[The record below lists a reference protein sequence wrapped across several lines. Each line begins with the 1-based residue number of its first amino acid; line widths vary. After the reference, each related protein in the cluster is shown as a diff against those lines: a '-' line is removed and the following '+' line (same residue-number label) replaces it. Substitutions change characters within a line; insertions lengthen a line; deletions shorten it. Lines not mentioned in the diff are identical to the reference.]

1 MSRETELAVL
11 QGMKQKI
18 LSIYEIIDRCQNVQ
32 SNYARLQAERENNTR
47 PALSLP
53 RPDKK
58 STLEKKYTDLWR
70 QSHLNSK
77 RIQILCVILG
87 AALILAY
94 IVLLGFDVFRG
105 TNFIINFRS
114 DIQELAKKTPVE
126 KAVILSIEFGFR
138 IIMPVALAV
147 LPPLIFFLQEAK
159 PIIIVSVIALF
170 FTAISYFGGGV
181 FMLLPLIPFALTM
194 ACCAFIP
201 MIRKAMANHP
211 IFTARQKHELAEAE
225 QQDKD
230 IIADNKA
237 KNEQADREWAEKR
250 AKRLPELD
258 IEQTKLAKQL
268 EQLKT
273 ELNEENASLEE
284 MKGLG
289 RDEKQLN
296 IIDSLIYF
304 IETSRADSIKEA
316 LHEYDKMVANQ
327 QLLELQRQRNK
338 LEEQRIANEA
348 ADRKKQL
355 QLLEQ
360 QEAARAR
367 EASDSAMARQKMIE
381 SVRSME
387 CTLWAY
393 AKGYINKA

>member
-1 MSRETELAVL
+1 MSKETDLAVL
-11 QGMKQKI
+11 QDMKQKI
-18 LSIYEIIDRCQNVQ
+18 LSIYEIIDRCKNVQ

-47 PALSLP
+47 PALDLP
-53 RPDKK
+53 RPNKK
-58 STLEKKYTDLWR
+58 STLEKKYTDRWS
-70 QSHLNSK
+70 QSHLNNN
-77 RIQILCVILG
+77 RVQLLCIIAG

-94 IVLLGFDVFRG
+94 IVLLGFDTFGGTSFFLNPEEVFKPQS
-105 TNFIINFRS
+105 TQDYIAKIIAFC
-114 DIQELAKKTPVE
+114 
-126 KAVILSIEFGFR
+126 LSIV
-138 IIMPVALAV
+138 MPVALAV
-147 LPPLIFFLQEAK
+147 LPPMIFYLQEAK
-159 PIIIVSVIALF
+159 PIIIVSAIALF
-170 FTAISYFGGGV
+170 FGVVGYFGEGAY
-181 FMLLPLIPFALTM
+181 MLIPLIPFALTV

-201 MIRKAMANHP
+201 MIRKAMAKHP
-211 IFTARQKHELAEAE
+211 VFTARQKQELAEAE

-230 IIADNKA
+230 IIAGNKQ

-258 IEQTKLAKQL
+258 REQSRLAKQF

-273 ELNEENASLEE
+273 ELDEENAALEA

-289 RDEKQLN
+289 KDEKQLD

-304 IETSRADSIKEA
+304 IDTCRADSIKEA

-355 QLLEQ
+355 RLLEQ
-360 QEAARAR
+360 QEAARAI
-367 EASDSAMARQKMIE
+367 EANDSARARQEMINA
-381 SVRSME
+381 VRSIE
-387 CTLWAY
+387 WTQWAY
-393 AKGYINKA
+393 VTGVFK

>member
-1 MSRETELAVL
+1 MSRETELALL

-18 LSIYEIIDRCQNVQ
+18 LSIYEIIDRCKNAQ
-32 SNYARLQAERENNTR
+32 SEYAQLQAERENNTR
-47 PALSLP
+47 PALNLP
-53 RPDKK
+53 RPNKK
-58 STLEKKYTDLWR
+58 STLEKEYTDLWR
-70 QSHLNSK
+70 DRHLNSE

-94 IVLLGFDVFRG
+94 IVLLGVDDFGGTSFFLNPDKVFKPQS
-105 TNFIINFRS
+105 TEQYI
-114 DIQELAKKTPVE
+114 AK
-126 KAVILSIEFGFR
+126 IIEFCLLIAF
-138 IIMPVALAV
+138 PVALAV

-159 PIIIVSVIALF
+159 PIIIISAIALF
-170 FTAISYFGGGV
+170 FGVMSYFIEGAIA
-181 FMLLPLIPFALTM
+181 LLPFIPFALTM

-201 MIRKAMANHP
+201 MIRKAMAKRPVFN
-211 IFTARQKHELAEAE
+211 ARQKQELAAAE
-225 QQDKD
+225 QQDQD
-230 IIADNKA
+230 IIADNKR
-237 KNEQADREWAEKR
+237 KNEQADREWAQKR

-258 IEQTKLAKQL
+258 REQSRLAKQF

-273 ELNEENASLEE
+273 ELDEENAALEA

-289 RDEKQLN
+289 NDEKQLD

-304 IETSRADSIKEA
+304 IDTCRADSIKEA

-367 EASDSAMARQKMIE
+367 EASDSAMARQKMID
-381 SVRSME
+381 SLHSME
-387 CTLWAY
+387 WMQWAY
-393 AKGYINKA
+393 VKGVFK

>member
-1 MSRETELAVL
+1 MSRETELAIL

-18 LSIYEIIDRCQNVQ
+18 LSIYEIVDRCKNVQ
-32 SNYARLQAERENNTR
+32 SNYAQLQAERENNTR
-47 PALSLP
+47 PALDLP
-53 RPDKK
+53 HPNKK
-58 STLEKKYTDLWR
+58 STLEKKYTDRWH
-70 QSHLNSK
+70 QNHLKNDRV
-77 RIQILCVILG
+77 RIICIIAG

-94 IVLLGFDVFRG
+94 IVLLGFDNFGGTSFFLNPEEVFKPQS
-105 TNFIINFRS
+105 TQ
-114 DIQELAKKTPVE
+114 DYVAK
-126 KAVILSIEFGFR
+126 IIEFCLF
-138 IIMPVALAV
+138 IALPVALAV
-147 LPPLIFFLQEAK
+147 LPPLIFFLQETK

-170 FTAISYFGGGV
+170 FIVISYFGEGA

-201 MIRKAMANHP
+201 MIRKAMAKHP
-211 IFTARQKHELAEAE
+211 VFSARQKQELADAE

-230 IIADNKA
+230 IIADNKR
-237 KNEQADREWAEKR
+237 KNEQADREWTEKR

-258 IEQTKLAKQL
+258 REQSRLVKQL

-273 ELNEENASLEE
+273 ELDEENAALEA

-289 RDEKQLN
+289 GDEKQLN

-304 IETSRADSIKEA
+304 IETCRADSIKEA

-367 EASDSAMARQKMIE
+367 EASDSAIARQKMID

-387 CTLWAY
+387 WYQWAEFN
-393 AKGYINKA
+393 GLNK

>member
-147 LPPLIFFLQEAK
+147 LSPLIFFQQEAK

-170 FTAISYFGGGV
+170 SPLYPISVG
-181 FMLLPLIPFALTM
+181 
-194 ACCAFIP
+194 AFLCFF
-201 MIRKAMANHP
+201 RSS
-211 IFTARQKHELAEAE
+211 
-225 QQDKD
+225 
-230 IIADNKA
+230 
-237 KNEQADREWAEKR
+237 
-250 AKRLPELD
+250 RL
-258 IEQTKLAKQL
+258 
-268 EQLKT
+268 
-273 ELNEENASLEE
+273 
-284 MKGLG
+284 
-289 RDEKQLN
+289 R
-296 IIDSLIYF
+296 
-304 IETSRADSIKEA
+304 
-316 LHEYDKMVANQ
+316 
-327 QLLELQRQRNK
+327 
-338 LEEQRIANEA
+338 
-348 ADRKKQL
+348 
-355 QLLEQ
+355 
-360 QEAARAR
+360 
-367 EASDSAMARQKMIE
+367 
-381 SVRSME
+381 
-387 CTLWAY
+387 
-393 AKGYINKA
+393 

>member
-1 MSRETELAVL
+1 MSRESELTVL

-18 LSIYEIIDRCQNVQ
+18 LSIYEIIDRCKNTQ
-32 SNYARLQAERENNTR
+32 SEYAQLQAERENNTR
-47 PALSLP
+47 PALDLP
-53 RPDKK
+53 RPNKK

-70 QSHLNSK
+70 QSHLNND
-77 RIQILCVILG
+77 RIQLFFVIAG

-94 IVLLGFDVFRG
+94 IVLLGFDDFGGTSFFIKPEKVFKPQ
-105 TNFIINFRS
+105 S
-114 DIQELAKKTPVE
+114 AEQYVAK
-126 KAVILSIEFGFR
+126 IIEFCL
-138 IIMPVALAV
+138 IIAMPVALAV
-147 LPPLIFFLQEAK
+147 LLPLIFFLQETK
-159 PIIIVSVIALF
+159 PIIIVGAIALF
-170 FTAISYFGGGV
+170 FTIMSYFIEGAYT
-181 FMLLPLIPFALTM
+181 LLPLILFALTV

-211 IFTARQKHELAEAE
+211 VFTAQQQQELAEAE
-225 QQDKD
+225 QQDQD
-230 IIADNKA
+230 IIADNKQ

-258 IEQTKLAKQL
+258 IEQRRLAEQF

-273 ELNEENASLEE
+273 ELDEENAALEA

-304 IETSRADSIKEA
+304 IETCRADSIKEA

-367 EASDSAMARQKMIE
+367 EAYDSARARQEMI
-381 SVRSME
+381 SAVRSIE
-387 CTLWAY
+387 WYHWAEFN
-393 AKGYINKA
+393 GLNK

>member
-1 MSRETELAVL
+1 MSRESELSIL

-18 LSIYEIIDRCQNVQ
+18 LSIYEIIDRCKNAQ
-32 SNYARLQAERENNTR
+32 SEYAQLQAERENNTR
-47 PALSLP
+47 PALNLP
-53 RPDKK
+53 RPNKK

-70 QSHLNSK
+70 DRHLNNGWV
-77 RIQILCVILG
+77 QLLCVIVG
-87 AALILAY
+87 VALILTY
-94 IVLLGFDVFRG
+94 IILLGFDDFGSTSFFLNPEKVFQPQS
-105 TNFIINFRS
+105 TQDFI
-114 DIQELAKKTPVE
+114 AK
-126 KAVILSIEFGFR
+126 IIEFCLM
-138 IIMPVALAV
+138 IVMPVGLAV
-147 LPPLIFFLQEAK
+147 LLPMIFYLQEAR
-159 PIIIVSVIALF
+159 PIIIVSVITLF
-170 FTAISYFGGGV
+170 FGVMCYFVGGAI
-181 FMLLPLIPFALTM
+181 MLIPLIPFALAI

-201 MIRKAMANHP
+201 MIRKAMAKHP
-211 IFTARQKHELAEAE
+211 VFSARQRRELAAAE

-230 IIADNKA
+230 IIADNNRMNK
-237 KNEQADREWAEKR
+237 QADREWAEKR

-258 IEQTKLAKQL
+258 REQSRLAKQF

-273 ELNEENASLEE
+273 ELDEENAALEA
-284 MKGLG
+284 MQGLG
-289 RDEKQLN
+289 RDEKQLD

-304 IETSRADSIKEA
+304 IDTCRADSIKEA

-367 EASDSAMARQKMIE
+367 EAYDSAIDRQKLID

-387 CTLWAY
+387 WMQWAY
-393 AKGYINKA
+393 AKGVFK